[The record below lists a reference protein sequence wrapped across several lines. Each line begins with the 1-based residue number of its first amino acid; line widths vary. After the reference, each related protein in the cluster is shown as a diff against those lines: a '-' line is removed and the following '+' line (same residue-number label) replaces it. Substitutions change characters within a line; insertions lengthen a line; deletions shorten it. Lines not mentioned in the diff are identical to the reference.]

1 MKPLHPQ
8 VMVVRLPDS
17 IRSSQTN
24 LFIIVLHDGK
34 EWKVMHSLPLPR
46 EKAEERARWLSDVLE
61 HARDAALEEAAK
73 VCLGISESFAP
84 SWSAADS
91 AGHDMSQAYIAH
103 DLATAIRARKGVYD
117 GRG

>member
-73 VCLGISESFAP
+73 VVDASRAILAFCECDPDI
-84 SWSAADS
+84 
-91 AGHDMSQAYIAH
+91 GHTGACKRLTDALQEYDAM
-103 DLATAIRARKGVYD
+103 KGVRD
-117 GRG
+117 A